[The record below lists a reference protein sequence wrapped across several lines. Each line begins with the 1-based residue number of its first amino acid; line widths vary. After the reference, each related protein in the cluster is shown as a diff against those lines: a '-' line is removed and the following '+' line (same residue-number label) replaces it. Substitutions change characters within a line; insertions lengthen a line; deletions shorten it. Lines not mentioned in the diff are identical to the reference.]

1 MSVVEEKMVAL
12 KTEIAKLQRI
22 LTDPEKR
29 ARINES
35 VTIDDLDKINEQAD
49 LIQLISLEQGV
60 LNPEIRDGIWE
71 ARGVAREI
79 EAKLNDQVDKF
90 FCLLLRLIFFIDVNK
105 RKKTAQFESIP
116 LTDAIS
122 NTVIGGG
129 VGGLEGGTWQILPRA
144 GDEQAQ

>member
-1 MSVVEEKMVAL
+1 MRRETAMSVVEEKMVAL

-49 LIQLISLEQGV
+49 LVRRISLKQGV

-79 EAKLNDQVDKF
+79 EAKLDDQVDKF
-90 FCLLLRLIFFIDVNK
+90 FLSIVRIDIFHRCK
-105 RKKTAQFESIP
+105 
-116 LTDAIS
+116 
-122 NTVIGGG
+122 
-129 VGGLEGGTWQILPRA
+129 
-144 GDEQAQ
+144 QAQKDSAI